1 MKIFFIKPNQKEK
14 SKHLKKGDFKFDI
27 NSFYKNILLNKNENK
42 ENINEK
48 ILKNKKQKIENKEH
62 NENNIIKNVVKKNQI
77 VLFAMALMLITAGY
91 LNYNNSNIKNSNL
104 MLAELGDAQLVST
117 DENSIQG
124 NIALDKN
131 TSKSENSE
139 IKETSSNTVE
149 NSETKE
155 TSSNTVENSETEKT
169 SSNTSENSEIKETSS
184 NTVENSETKE
194 TSSNENSEK
203 NKDSN
208 KAQNSNIITNSNST
222 SGNYFTQTRLERENM
237 YSQMLETYQK
247 ILENDKIPAD
257 QKSIAANEIM
267 NINNRKMEISV
278 IENLIKTKG
287 FENSVVL
294 INDNNINVVVK
305 QKEELTDK
313 QVAQIENI
321 VSRELNAEIGDIHVT
336 THE

>member
-131 TSKSENSE
+131 IVKSENSE
-139 IKETSSNTVE
+139 IKETSSNTAE
-149 NSETKE
+149 NSETEETSSNTAESSEAKE
-155 TSSNTVENSETEKT
+155 TSSNTAES
-169 SSNTSENSEIKETSS
+169 
-184 NTVENSETKE
+184 SETKE
-194 TSSNENSEK
+194 NSSNENSEK

-267 NINNRKMEISV
+267 NINNRKMGISV